1 MADKIISSSTLNMV
15 AGFADG
21 DDRTISLENPNT
33 AIDLA
38 AQVANL
44 GTYLKANQIVA
55 GDKAGADFTKFKSAK
70 IVNKT
75 ITKFDLTGN

>member
-21 DDRTISLENPNT
+21 DDRTINLENPNT
-33 AIDLA
+33 AINLA
-38 AQVANL
+38 EQVANL
-44 GTYLKANQIVA
+44 GTYLKSNQIVA
-55 GDKAGADFTKFKSAK
+55 GDKTGANFTNFKSAK

-75 ITKFDLTGN
+75 VTKFDLSSN